1 MQSYK
6 IIQSDPVY
14 LLSSVPFPTMVISF
28 KNCSTLLQSECQH
41 GYKTQKFHHC
51 KDLLC
56 CPFMTTSPNSVNNQ
70 F

>member
-28 KNCSTLLQSECQH
+28 KTVAHYYNQSVSMDTRHRSFVTAKISYVALL
-41 GYKTQKFHHC
+41 
-51 KDLLC
+51 
-56 CPFMTTSPNSVNNQ
+56 
-70 F
+70 